1 VSPGVRKARPGS
13 IKVMNNDNATERA
26 VALVNQMLDALD
38 RANWAPESPVNALL
52 TPKLRREFR
61 RGAARLRQGK
71 SQPKYKNLYTAEQ
84 LADIYERTVQRD
96 EIVEPAIE
104 DCRRIGRELRRI
116 VEESPE
122 VLPTIA
128 EMIVDAKRLADE
140 SGPDSE
146 AAQRYLYMKA
156 LACLSQQSR
165 IRGRRQ
171 KARDSRPMGMAPDPS
186 VEEYNQM
193 SAMEILDSPPAAG
206 ETVIAIPPEG
216 MDSGRGRILIRIG
229 VDERSWTGSFE
240 RGRQR
245 VSTACMMPDGKHLFV
260 SAEGAGYI
268 IDARSRTLVET
279 IGTDVAGV
287 MLDEKPPTLLIV
299 DHNGVRLEAFGK
311 SGRLWK
317 TTVISVGGFRRLGFT
332 GYAILGEAR
341 HPKRPGWARFFVML
355 ATGKGVMGGR
365 G

>member
-1 VSPGVRKARPGS
+1 MTAMT
-13 IKVMNNDNATERA
+13 IMNNDNATERA

-61 RGAARLRQGK
+61 RSAARLRQGK
-71 SQPKYKNLYTAEQ
+71 AQPKYKNLYTAEE
-84 LADIYERTVQRD
+84 LADIYERTVRRD
-96 EIVEPAIE
+96 EIVEPAME
-104 DCRRIGRELRRI
+104 DCRRIGRELKRI

-122 VLPTIA
+122 VLPTLA
-128 EMIVDAKRLADE
+128 DMIVDAKRLADE
-140 SGPDSE
+140 SGPGSE

-156 LACLSQQSR
+156 LAFLSQQSQ

-171 KARDSRPMGMAPDPS
+171 KARNRRPIGMAPDPS
-186 VEEYNQM
+186 VELHNAM

-206 ETVIAIPPEG
+206 ETVIAIPPDG
-216 MDSGRGRILIRIG
+216 MDSGRGRIFIRIG
-229 VDERSWTGSFE
+229 SDEWSWTGSFE
-240 RGRQR
+240 RGHQT

-260 SAEGAGYI
+260 SADGAGYI
-268 IDARSRTLVET
+268 IDAQSRTLVET
-279 IGTDVAGV
+279 LGTDVVGV

-299 DHNGVRLEAFGK
+299 DHNGVSLEAFGK

-317 TTVISVGGFRRLGFT
+317 TGAISVGGFRRMGFT

-355 ATGKGVMGGR
+355 ATGKMGMAGGR